1 MTDVF
6 LMLIVLI
13 LAAAFVLLG
22 RIDRKL
28 ISRDKDDEPLKKFGG
43 RNRENCVASRKV
55 TQGGLKRGKW
65 HERWERA
72 DE

>member
-13 LAAAFVLLG
+13 LAAVFVLLG
-22 RIDRKL
+22 RIERRL
-28 ISRDKDDEPLKKFGG
+28 ISRDRDEEPFLPLKKFGG
-43 RNRENCVASRKV
+43 RKRES
-55 TQGGLKRGKW
+55 RGKW